1 MIALDFENI
10 EDLKRLHSDAVVDYV
25 TTKLSSEDIAVLYRC
40 ITALPHIG
48 HYPNEWEGKDT
59 SWLNRFIL
67 ADLDTLK
74 DWVEN
79 YADKLKFD
87 TFKKLYKTKF
97 SNGKDKYVDS
107 ANTYN
112 SYTLFDRM
120 GIKVC
125 PYCEDEYI
133 EEVTIDDKSRR
144 TMEFDHF
151 YPKGEKDYPGL
162 AMCFYNLIPSCIK
175 CNRLKMANPISAN
188 PYFPGIENLT
198 RLYPDLPV
206 GINFESI
213 TETECRV
220 GFHAQGDMIL
230 NEKNLA
236 LEQRY
241 EQHKAEAYQ
250 LLSKKQRY
258 PKEKI
263 EEMERAGFGT
273 YATIIVDLFGK
284 PRSEAKGKELH
295 TKMKEDLIG
304 Y

>member
-10 EDLKRLHSDAVVDYV
+10 EELKKLHSDAVIDYV
-25 TTKLSSEDIAVLYRC
+25 TTKLSSGNIAILYRN

-48 HYPNEWEGKDT
+48 HYPNEWDRKDT

-74 DWVEN
+74 DWAKN
-79 YADKLKFD
+79 HADKLRFD
-87 TFKKLYKTKF
+87 TFKKLYETKF
-97 SNGKDKYVDS
+97 SKGKTTYVDS

-112 SYTLFDRM
+112 SYTLFNRM

-125 PYCEDEYI
+125 PYCEDEHL
-133 EEVTIDDKSRR
+133 EEVVINGKSRR

-151 YPKGEKDYPGL
+151 YPKGEKEYPGL
-162 AMCFYNLIPSCIK
+162 AMCFYNLIPSGIE
-175 CNRLKMANPISAN
+175 CNRLKMANPIGAN
-188 PYFPGIENLT
+188 PYSPYIETLT

-213 TETECRV
+213 TETECKLC
-220 GFHAQGDMIL
+220 FHAQGDMIL
-230 NEKNLA
+230 NGKNLA

-241 EQHKAEAYQ
+241 EQYKAEVYQ
-250 LLSKKQRY
+250 LLGKKQRY

-263 EEMERAGFGT
+263 EEMVRAGFGT